1 PGKVFKG
8 KKMPGHLG
16 SERVTTQNLKVV
28 KTDSAFSRGYRPD
41 QVVTFPVAHG
51 EGNFTADAE
60 TLARLEGEGRVVFR
74 YCDAKGVVSEAT
86 NLNGSANSIA
96 GILNDR
102 GNILGMMPHPV
113 NFVDPF
119 QGGTNP
125 IFP

>member
-1 PGKVFKG
+1 GKVFKG

-96 GILNDR
+96 GILNAR
-102 GNILGMMPHPV
+102 GNILGMM
-113 NFVDPF
+113 
-119 QGGTNP
+119 
-125 IFP
+125 